1 MAAATLVQTA
11 GDVVGD
17 DDAPEH
23 DTGAAAATLLSSA
36 SEYDIDVLSRRIW
49 SRIRREMRS
58 ELLVD
63 RERAGALADHR

>member
-1 MAAATLVQTA
+1 
-11 GDVVGD
+11 
-17 DDAPEH
+17 
-23 DTGAAAATLLSSA
+23 LLSSA
-36 SEYDIDVLSRRIW
+36 SDHDVDVLSRRIW